1 MKRKILFVLLVI
13 VFAVSITLAAC
24 NNSNSEAFEFD
35 DYTPSAGGS
44 NEIVLPTEIPAATE
58 PSVQIHYHRNN
69 SNDYKTWGFWIWA
82 DGKDGAVYTMQYQDD
97 NGGVAVYPLSAFGD
111 KALTGGIGFI
121 PRLQSSWTKDCDD
134 DRLVNFAEYTLK
146 DNYYHVY
153 ITQGDKN
160 VYKDVET
167 MRFSANAA
175 FVSETQISVKTKEPI
190 KHIKV
195 FEGSEL
201 LAETKT
207 EKTVSVRYNLPK
219 DKQPDLTKGYSVEVQ
234 FADSSASVKQE
245 VAVFALYGTESFN
258 ETYYYDGELGALYEA
273 GKTTFKVW
281 SPVSSKIVL
290 NLYNSGHQKE
300 TPVTQEMTKG
310 SKGVFETTVAEDL
323 AGKYYTYTVYNS
335 VYPNGKEIVDPYA
348 KSAGLSGARGQIV
361 DFSKTNPTGWNDV
374 SPKAYDR
381 KELVVWETH
390 VADVTSSATWTGT
403 ESLRK
408 TFLGMIEQGT
418 TYTKT
423 KANGEVVTVKTGFD
437 HIREL
442 GVNAVQ
448 LLPIFD
454 QSNDESNMKFNWGY
468 NPLNYNVLEGG
479 YSTDAADG
487 YVRIKEFKQL
497 IQAFNGSNI
506 NIIMDVVYNH
516 VSAATGS
523 NFDVLMPNYYF
534 RYNADGSAANGSGCG
549 NETAS
554 DHKMFQKFMVDSLCF
569 WAKEYKLGGF
579 RFDLMGVHDI
589 DTMNLIAAELKKIN
603 PDIVIYGEPWEGGT
617 SALPAD
623 KQADQA
629 NANKLN
635 GVGQFNDQMRD
646 ALIKGGMNSDSSTG
660 WVTNMSTVNAGDV
673 TKIVSGLKGITDCGT
688 NKISDPNRTVNY
700 VTCHDNYTLYDRIVA
715 SGVRTTNW
723 QLIRNMAV
731 LANSMVLTSNGTS
744 FILAGEEFLRTK
756 GGDHNSYES
765 SYKVNE
771 LNYDLKANNLQVFEV
786 YQKLVEFKT
795 TCKGLHLEESQIADN
810 YQVTT
815 LSDGAVIQITVK
827 DSKTNRTY
835 KIIHANGTISKK
847 TVTSDFS
854 GYTLYLDTLSTDV
867 EMSVTTAIKPYQTI
881 IAYKG

>member
-1 MKRKILFVLLVI
+1 
-13 VFAVSITLAAC
+13 
-24 NNSNSEAFEFD
+24 
-35 DYTPSAGGS
+35 
-44 NEIVLPTEIPAATE
+44 
-58 PSVQIHYHRNN
+58 
-69 SNDYKTWGFWIWA
+69 
-82 DGKDGAVYTMQYQDD
+82 
-97 NGGVAVYPLSAFGD
+97 
-111 KALTGGIGFI
+111 
-121 PRLQSSWTKDCDD
+121 
-134 DRLVNFAEYTLK
+134 
-146 DNYYHVY
+146 
-153 ITQGDKN
+153 
-160 VYKDVET
+160 
-167 MRFSANAA
+167 
-175 FVSETQISVKTKEPI
+175 
-190 KHIKV
+190 
-195 FEGSEL
+195 
-201 LAETKT
+201 
-207 EKTVSVRYNLPK
+207 
-219 DKQPDLTKGYSVEVQ
+219 
-234 FADSSASVKQE
+234 
-245 VAVFALYGTESFN
+245 
-258 ETYYYDGELGALYEA
+258 
-273 GKTTFKVW
+273 
-281 SPVSSKIVL
+281 
-290 NLYNSGHQKE
+290 
-300 TPVTQEMTKG
+300 
-310 SKGVFETTVAEDL
+310 
-323 AGKYYTYTVYNS
+323 
-335 VYPNGKEIVDPYA
+335 
-348 KSAGLSGARGQIV
+348 
-361 DFSKTNPTGWNDV
+361 
-374 SPKAYDR
+374 
-381 KELVVWETH
+381 
-390 VADVTSSATWTGT
+390 
-403 ESLRK
+403 
-408 TFLGMIEQGT
+408 MIEQVT

-731 LANSMVLTSNGTS
+731 LANSMVLTSNVTS
-744 FILAGEEFLRTK
+744 FILEGEEFLSTK

-867 EMSVTTAIKPYQTI
+867 EMSATTAIKPYQTI